1 MVAHPIAEKGPSALS
16 QVQELVINGEA
27 QPSSDGTTFTV
38 RNPMT
43 GQAIYECANAT
54 VDDYSRAIDTAHE
67 AFKSWSAT
75 GPSARRLIFLKAA
88 EIIESYLGGDA
99 PEILSSEV
107 SATAAWVRINMHAT
121 AGLFRETASLATH
134 IRGEVVPADRP
145 GTTILVERQAVGV
158 VLAISP
164 WNAPV
169 NLTARSVACPLMC
182 GNTVVVKPSEHSPKS
197 QALVVRALLEAGL
210 PPGAIAFLPTSPG
223 GRAAEVTEYAVKHAR
238 VLRVNFTG
246 SDRVG
251 RIIAG
256 HAAACLKQCVFELG
270 GKAPVIVRADA
281 NLDDA
286 VEAVVFGALAYSGQ
300 VCMST
305 ERAIVHR
312 SVAAEFRTKVLARIA
327 ALRCGN
333 HLEDAAVSVSGL
345 FHPAHALRVLEL
357 VRDAL
362 AGGAEL
368 LAGDLATSGPCGT
381 IVRPHVLSGVG
392 PSARM
397 RREEVF
403 GPVLMLAEFDTDD
416 EAVAAANDTDYS
428 LCASVFSRDVMTA
441 MDLARRVRAGTC
453 HVNGPTIYVESTL
466 PNGGTGGGSGYG
478 RFGGMSGVE
487 AFTEKKVI
495 TLARPGMRFAF

>member
-1 MVAHPIAEKGPSALS
+1 MAGHAAAEKGPSSLS
-16 QVQELVINGEA
+16 DAQELVINGKW
-27 QPSSDGTTFTV
+27 QPSSDGATFTV

-67 AFKSWSAT
+67 AFASWSAT
-75 GPSARRLIFLKAA
+75 RPSARRLIFLKAA
-88 EIIESYLGGDA
+88 DIIESYLGADA

-107 SATAAWVRINMHAT
+107 SATTSWVKVNMHAT

-134 IRGEVVPADRP
+134 IRGEIVPADRP

-158 VLAISP
+158 VFAISP

-182 GNTVVVKPSEHSPKS
+182 GNTVVIKPSEYSPKS

-210 PPGAIAFLPTSPG
+210 PPGAISFLPTSPD
-223 GRAAEVTEYAVKHAR
+223 RAAQVTEHAVKHKR

-256 HAAACLKQCVFELG
+256 HAATCLKQCVFELG

-281 NLDDA
+281 DLDDA
-286 VEAVVFGALAYSGQ
+286 VDSIVYGALAYSGQ

-312 SVAAEFRTKVLARIA
+312 SVAAELRTRVLARIA
-327 ALRCGN
+327 AVRCGN
-333 HLEDAAVSVSGL
+333 HLDDAAVSVSGL
-345 FHPAHALRVLEL
+345 FTPASARRVVDL
-357 VRDAL
+357 VKEAVD
-362 AGGAEL
+362 GGAEL
-368 LAGDLATSGPCGT
+368 LAGDMEISGPCGT
-381 IVRPHVLSGVG
+381 IVKPHVLSGVG
-392 PSARM
+392 RSARM
-397 RREEVF
+397 YHEEVF

-416 EAVAAANDTDYS
+416 EAVDLANDSDYS
-428 LCASVFSRDVMTA
+428 LCASIFSRDVMTA
-441 MDLARRVRAGTC
+441 MDLARRVRAGSC
-453 HVNGPTIYVESTL
+453 HINGPTVYSESTL
-466 PNGGTGGGSGYG
+466 PNGGTGGSSGYG

-487 AFTEKKVI
+487 AFTEKKII
-495 TLARPGMRFAF
+495 TLAKPGMRYAL